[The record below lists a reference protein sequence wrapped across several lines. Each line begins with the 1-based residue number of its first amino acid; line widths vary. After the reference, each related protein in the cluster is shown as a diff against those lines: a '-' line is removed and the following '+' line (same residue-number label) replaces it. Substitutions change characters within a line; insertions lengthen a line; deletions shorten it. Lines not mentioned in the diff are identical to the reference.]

1 MNKMEFRVRSHQ
13 MIKQIINQFMQENGV
28 SATEMI
34 DALNETI
41 VELKSIMVAELLNS
55 MDMDRMQATQA
66 SQQVEEEAAEN
77 GE

>member
-28 SATEMI
+28 SAAEMI

-55 MDMDRMQATQA
+55 IDMDRMQATQA
-66 SQQVEEEAAEN
+66 NQQVEEEAEN

>member
-55 MDMDRMQATQA
+55 IDMDRMQATQA
-66 SQQVEEEAAEN
+66 NQQVEEEAEN

>member
-1 MNKMEFRVRSHQ
+1 MNKIEFRVRSHQ

-55 MDMDRMQATQA
+55 IDMDRMQATQA
-66 SQQVEEEAAEN
+66 NQQVEEEAEN

>member
-1 MNKMEFRVRSHQ
+1 MNKMEFRIRSHQ

-55 MDMDRMQATQA
+55 IDMDRMQATQA
-66 SQQVEEEAAEN
+66 NQQVEEEAEN